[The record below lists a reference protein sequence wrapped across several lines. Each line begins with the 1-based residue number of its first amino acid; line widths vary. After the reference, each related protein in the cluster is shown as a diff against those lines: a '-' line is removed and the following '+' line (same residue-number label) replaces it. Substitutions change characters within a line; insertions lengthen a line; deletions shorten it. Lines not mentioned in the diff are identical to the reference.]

1 MNIAILSPFNP
12 IAVADFLNGDS
23 KKRVYDNEC
32 ASSSVNAIVRGLI
45 KLGHH
50 VWIITSDYHSS
61 FKTLHFTGDNIDL
74 FVVSRK
80 IIIPKTGIFERTY
93 MQVRL
98 QKVLKQIVHKLDV
111 IHSQWT
117 YEYAAASIP
126 FAHSVLTFCTA
137 RDWCPYQHSINRN
150 IYWKISLIVF
160 NKVMDCKDIHFVG
173 NSTYIQQNLQK
184 RSNSEFVPVIPNP
197 VRSEFLLEE
206 ERPYPENPVIISIA
220 QSLDERRKNI
230 ITLLKA
236 FAAARKIQNNL
247 SLWLVGHCNPS
258 GEIMRTINELEISPS
273 VRLFSSVPHLELCKI
288 LKDVSVLVHPAIEET
303 FGNIFLEGMGCK
315 VPVIGGKEAG
325 GVPEVLGY
333 GKYGFLCDVKSVDDL
348 KNTILNVLDDKKTSR
363 TIVSDAYKHLKA
375 TYAENVIAKKHEDL
389 YKEYINK

>member
-1 MNIAILSPFNP
+1 M
-12 IAVADFLNGDS
+12 
-23 KKRVYDNEC
+23 
-32 ASSSVNAIVRGLI
+32 
-45 KLGHH
+45 
-50 VWIITSDYHSS
+50 
-61 FKTLHFTGDNIDL
+61 
-74 FVVSRK
+74 
-80 IIIPKTGIFERTY
+80 
-93 MQVRL
+93 
-98 QKVLKQIVHKLDV
+98 
-111 IHSQWT
+111 
-117 YEYAAASIP
+117 
-126 FAHSVLTFCTA
+126 
-137 RDWCPYQHSINRN
+137 
-150 IYWKISLIVF
+150 
-160 NKVMDCKDIHFVG
+160 
-173 NSTYIQQNLQK
+173 
-184 RSNSEFVPVIPNP
+184 
-197 VRSEFLLEE
+197 
-206 ERPYPENPVIISIA
+206 
-220 QSLDERRKNI
+220 DERRKNI